1 MPTLDT
7 IYNKEQ
13 DRIDG
18 FIKGFDKEAD
28 AVFKRVRRIA
38 TAQLAGLST
47 DNILSY
53 EFAWRNALRDAGYYK
68 MVNSLI
74 DDRFNEMF
82 GGTQEAFK
90 TNGFDALFTAEDAAK
105 IQIIKNMKRAQFAAL
120 ADEVGLSVKRELY
133 KYAISDASLADMV
146 AGLEQT
152 LDDSDLAKYSK
163 TYALTAIGD
172 FQQELID
179 LMGKG
184 VGEGVWVYVGVK
196 DDKTREYCSHLL
208 RDNKCYDD
216 AKKNELERDSRR
228 AYNCRHRFYKMKKEE
243 AKANGYSCNQDA

>member
-82 GGTQEAFK
+82 NGTQEAFK

-105 IQIIKNMKRAQFAAL
+105 IQIIKNMKRAQFTAL

-133 KYAISDASLADMV
+133 KYAISDASLVDMV

-228 AYNCRHRFYKMKKEE
+228 AYNCRHRFYKMKPEE
-243 AKANGYSCNQDA
+243 AKEGGYRCNQDA

>member
-1 MPTLDT
+1 MPTLDK

-133 KYAISDASLADMV
+133 KYAISDASLVDMTKGI
-146 AGLEQT
+146 AQT
-152 LDDSDLAKYSK
+152 LAGSDLAKYSK
-163 TYALTAIGD
+163 TYALTAIGE

-179 LMGKG
+179 LRAKD
-184 VGEGVWVYVGVK
+184 VGDGVWVYVGVN
-196 DDKTREYCSHLL
+196 DSATRQYCSGLL
-208 RDNKCYDD
+208 AKNKCYNDS
-216 AKKNELERDSRR
+216 KKNELEGNPKRR
-228 AYNCRHRFYKMKKEE
+228 YNCRHRFYKMKKEE
-243 AKANGYSCNQDA
+243 AKANGYSCN